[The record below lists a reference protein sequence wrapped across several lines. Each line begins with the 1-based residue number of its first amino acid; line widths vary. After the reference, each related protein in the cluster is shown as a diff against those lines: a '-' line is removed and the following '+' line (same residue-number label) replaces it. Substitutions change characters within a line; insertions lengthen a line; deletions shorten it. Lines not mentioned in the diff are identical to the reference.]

1 MAHALRAMH
10 VAAITNKA
18 AALPGTTS
26 LALKR
31 SSKSIS
37 RRNSAPLLSLRTA
50 SSSSSSSSSQQQQQ
64 QQEERKCEIPAVA
77 APLTVASSFLAASAG
92 SAQALTAEDVAGAFS
107 KVQVVSSQVTQTAG
121 NAFAVVKD
129 FLQQAFTAVKPAV
142 DVATPYVQ
150 QTADAAFKAVAPVAN
165 DLEQQAEKAL
175 QNAGVDT
182 KPVLDAAK
190 TVVSVAGD
198 AAGEAGKYIEGAQ
211 PYALSTVE
219 NLLASDP
226 VVLAGGAGAL
236 LLVYF
241 LAPPLFSTVAYAA
254 RGYKG
259 DLTAP
264 QALDLLTKEDY
275 TLIDVRTDKEKVKS
289 GVPSLPRNIKNKLF
303 ALPVE
308 ELGGKL
314 RGQLRNARK
323 VEAEVT
329 AIKISSLKRVN
340 KGSKIVIIDSTG
352 DIAKS
357 VARSLSSLGFSN
369 TWVVADGFDGG
380 KGWIQSRL
388 GTESYNLSYAEVL
401 SPTRIIPAGTRRFF
415 SSSSAKEDVVDV
427 GTTRLNRL
435 LPGGFDE

>member
-1 MAHALRAMH
+1 L
-10 VAAITNKA
+10 
-18 AALPGTTS
+18 GYYD
-26 LALKR
+26 LA
-31 SSKSIS
+31 
-37 RRNSAPLLSLRTA
+37 
-50 SSSSSSSSSQQQQQ
+50 
-64 QQEERKCEIPAVA
+64 
-77 APLTVASSFLAASAG
+77 
-92 SAQALTAEDVAGAFS
+92 
-107 KVQVVSSQVTQTAG
+107 
-121 NAFAVVKD
+121 
-129 FLQQAFTAVKPAV
+129 
-142 DVATPYVQ
+142 
-150 QTADAAFKAVAPVAN
+150 
-165 DLEQQAEKAL
+165 
-175 QNAGVDT
+175 
-182 KPVLDAAK
+182 
-190 TVVSVAGD
+190 
-198 AAGEAGKYIEGAQ
+198 
-211 PYALSTVE
+211 
-219 NLLASDP
+219 
-226 VVLAGGAGAL
+226 
-236 LLVYF
+236 
-241 LAPPLFSTVAYAA
+241 
-254 RGYKG
+254 G

-401 SPTRIIPAGTRRFF
+401 SPTRIIPAGMSLYQLTLKAG
-415 SSSSAKEDVVDV
+415 STIAAVC
-427 GTTRLNRL
+427 
-435 LPGGFDE
+435 